1 MNAIPSRSDRLSWA
15 DTAASTFGRLWG
27 RYTPPL
33 PSHILG
39 LPLAPR
45 KSLAG
50 FIAAAVTGAAIV
62 FSFWTWMGEGVDV
75 PSWSW
80 EQGVIGAGVDDS
92 IVGSTTRGW
101 LREQGFAGVKTGGWV
116 GLAVVSIASGLATA
130 VAESMGASNHFL
142 RLNPAHQFLGLY
154 LLQILGRWT
163 IT

>member
-1 MNAIPSRSDRLSWA
+1 MNVISPRSNSLSWA

-50 FIAAAVTGAAIV
+50 FIAAAITGAAIV

-92 IVGSTTRGW
+92 IVGSTVRGW
-101 LREQGFAGVKTGGWV
+101 LREQGFTGVKTGGWV

-130 VAESMGASNHFL
+130 VAESMGAFLNHVFH
-142 RLNPAHQFLGLY
+142 LNPTHRSIGLY
-154 LLQILGRWT
+154 LLRYRLVGR
-163 IT
+163 

>member
-1 MNAIPSRSDRLSWA
+1 MDSLSWA
-15 DTAASTFGRLWG
+15 DTSASTFGRLWG
-27 RYTPPL
+27 RLTPPL

-62 FSFWTWMGEGVDV
+62 FSFWTWLGEGVDA

-92 IVGSTTRGW
+92 VVGATVKGW

-130 VAESMGASNHFL
+130 VAESMGASLALF
-142 RLNPAHQFLGLY
+142 FV
-154 LLQILGRWT
+154 
-163 IT
+163 